1 MPKAIR
7 YTLLSLRD
15 LLVSAG
21 PVAAF
26 AIALLVLAYLWL
38 DPTPPKRVTLATG
51 PAQSAYDQFGQR
63 YRKALAGNGID
74 VVLLP
79 SQGSSDNLRLLRQ
92 GQGRPR
98 LRTGRQQ

>member
-21 PVAAF
+21 PVAAL

-38 DPTPPKRVTLATG
+38 DPTPPRRVTLATG

-63 YRKALAGNGID
+63 YRKTLEGNAID
-74 VVLLP
+74 GVLLP

>member
-21 PVAAF
+21 PVAAL

-38 DPTPPKRVTLATG
+38 DPDAAQARDAGDRAGAKRL
-51 PAQSAYDQFGQR
+51 
-63 YRKALAGNGID
+63 
-74 VVLLP
+74 
-79 SQGSSDNLRLLRQ
+79 
-92 GQGRPR
+92 
-98 LRTGRQQ
+98 